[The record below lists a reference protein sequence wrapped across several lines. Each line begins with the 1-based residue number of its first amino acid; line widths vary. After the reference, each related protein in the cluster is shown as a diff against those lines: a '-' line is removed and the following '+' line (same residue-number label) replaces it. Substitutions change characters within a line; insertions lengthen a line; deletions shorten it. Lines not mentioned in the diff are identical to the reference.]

1 MDTVKVPF
9 HIEKKDGSKTLFLPD
24 CRMKTGYEIGARD
37 KDKEKHIQNYWD
49 ALNKLLAMN
58 TPRFRRK
65 NENGIFG
72 TVTCN
77 KGDIEEVRK
86 DFIESERMKHGG

>member
-1 MDTVKVPF
+1 
-9 HIEKKDGSKTLFLPD
+9 
-24 CRMKTGYEIGARD
+24 
-37 KDKEKHIQNYWD
+37 
-49 ALNKLLAMN
+49 MN